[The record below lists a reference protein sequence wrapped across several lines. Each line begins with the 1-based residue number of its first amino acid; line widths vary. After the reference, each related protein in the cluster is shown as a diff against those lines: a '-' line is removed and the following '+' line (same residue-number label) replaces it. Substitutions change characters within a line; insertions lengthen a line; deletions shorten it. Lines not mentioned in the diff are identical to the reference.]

1 MKKILCF
8 GDSNTWGH
16 DPRDGSKLA
25 KPWPE
30 LLSEKLPDCEIIQDG
45 VCGRTTVFDDPTAE
59 GKNGITAFEERIAD
73 KREADLAII
82 MLGTNDTL
90 NYYKCPAKE
99 SAKAMRRF
107 VREWKAAFPESQVL
121 VVSPIE
127 IREPMLKH
135 PIFRVLYS
143 QTSIEESKK
152 FAACY
157 EKMAKEEGV
166 YFLDAAKYAKA
177 SDLDGIHMEPAEHE
191 KLAKAVYAKVLTIF

>member
-16 DPRDGSKLA
+16 DPKDGSKLA

-30 LLSEKLPDCEIIQDG
+30 LLAKKLPDCEIIQDG

-99 SAKAMRRF
+99 SAEAMRRF
-107 VREWKAAFPESQVL
+107 VREWKAAFPGSQVL

-191 KLAKAVYAKVLTIF
+191 KLAKAIYAKVLTMF

>member
-16 DPRDGSKLA
+16 DPKDGSKLA

-30 LLSEKLPDCEIIQDG
+30 LLAKKLPDCEIIQDG

-107 VREWKAAFPESQVL
+107 VREWKAAFPGSQVL

-127 IREPMLKH
+127 IREPLLKH

-191 KLAKAVYAKVLTIF
+191 KLAKAIYAKVLTMF

>member
-1 MKKILCF
+1 M
-8 GDSNTWGH
+8 S
-16 DPRDGSKLA
+16 
-25 KPWPE
+25 
-30 LLSEKLPDCEIIQDG
+30 
-45 VCGRTTVFDDPTAE
+45 
-59 GKNGITAFEERIAD
+59 
-73 KREADLAII
+73 
-82 MLGTNDTL
+82 
-90 NYYKCPAKE
+90 AKE
-99 SAKAMRRF
+99 SAEAMRRF
-107 VREWKAAFPESQVL
+107 VMEWKAAFPESQVL

>member
-16 DPRDGSKLA
+16 DPKDGSKLA

-30 LLSEKLPDCEIIQDG
+30 LLAKKLPDCEIIQDG

-99 SAKAMRRF
+99 SAEAMRRF

-152 FAACY
+152 FAAYY

>member
-16 DPRDGSKLA
+16 DPKDGSKLA

-30 LLSEKLPDCEIIQDG
+30 LLAKKLPDCEIIQDG

-59 GKNGITAFEERIAD
+59 GKNGITAFEERIAS
-73 KREADLAII
+73 KQGADLAIL

-99 SAKAMRRF
+99 SAEAMRRF
-107 VREWKAAFPESQVL
+107 VREWKAAFPKSQVL
-121 VVSPIE
+121 VISPIE
-127 IREPMLKH
+127 IREAMLKH

-143 QTSIEESKK
+143 QASIEESQK
-152 FAACY
+152 FAAYY
-157 EKMAKEEGV
+157 EKMAKEEGIH
-166 YFLDAAKYAKA
+166 FLDAAKYAKA

-191 KLAKAVYAKVLTIF
+191 KLAEAVYAKVLSIF

>member
-16 DPRDGSKLA
+16 DPKDGSKLA

-30 LLSEKLPDCEIIQDG
+30 LLAEKLPNCEIIQDG

-59 GKNGITAFEERIAD
+59 GKNGITAFEERIAS
-73 KREADLAII
+73 KQGADLAIL

-90 NYYKCPAKE
+90 NYYKCPAQE
-99 SAKAMRRF
+99 SAEAMRRF

-127 IREPMLKH
+127 IQDAMLEH

-166 YFLDAAKYAKA
+166 LFLDAAKYAKA

-191 KLAKAVYAKVLTIF
+191 KLAEAIYTKVLSLL